1 VQFVERA
8 DIDPIYFKKSYY
20 LVPEETGIK
29 AYNLLRKAL
38 EDESKVGVAKVSF
51 RDKEHLSTLRFR
63 GKTFILETMYWPD
76 EIRADDFEELDK
88 KVTVRPQEVEMAR
101 SLIENLTEPWAPEQ
115 FTDEYREALQKI
127 VDAKVKGEEIEIAEP
142 EAPSKVL
149 DLMQALKASVD
160 AVKKDAEAEAAPA
173 KKKPAPKKKAAA
185 G

>member
-1 VQFVERA
+1 
-8 DIDPIYFKKSYY
+8 
-20 LVPEETGIK
+20 
-29 AYNLLRKAL
+29 
-38 EDESKVGVAKVSF
+38 
-51 RDKEHLSTLRFR
+51 
-63 GKTFILETMYWPD
+63 MYWPD